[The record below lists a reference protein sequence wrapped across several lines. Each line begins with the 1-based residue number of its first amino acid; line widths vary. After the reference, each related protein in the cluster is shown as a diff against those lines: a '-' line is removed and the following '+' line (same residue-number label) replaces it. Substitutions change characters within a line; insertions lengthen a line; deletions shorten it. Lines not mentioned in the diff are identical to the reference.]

1 MNMATKET
9 KETKTMEQ
17 ADIAVES
24 AAVESAAVKPKSW
37 IVSVINGSTYCG
49 IGAGGVQFAN
59 GRAEITSKRMAD
71 WFKEHEGYNVI
82 EQ

>member
-1 MNMATKET
+1 MIMATKEA

-37 IVSVINGSTYCG
+37 IVSVNNGSTYCG